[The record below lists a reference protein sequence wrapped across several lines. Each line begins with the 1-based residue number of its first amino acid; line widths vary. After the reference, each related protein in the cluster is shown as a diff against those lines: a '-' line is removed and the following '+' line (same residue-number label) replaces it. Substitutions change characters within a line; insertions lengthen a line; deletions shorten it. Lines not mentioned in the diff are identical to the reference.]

1 MPFEFRAI
9 KTRLLTAALLAV
21 TLAGCASGQKN
32 PTIGQVDAD
41 KFLFDRGTQL
51 LAKKNWLTAREYF
64 RRLVDSYPQSQYRHE
79 AKLGVGDSFLGENR
93 VDSLILA
100 VNEFREFLTFFTAL
114 HPRADYAQYRLAF
127 AQSKQILRADLD
139 QTATIETL
147 AEVQKFKENF
157 PKSPYLPEVEK
168 IFRLARDRL
177 SQSEFRVGML
187 YFKVRYMQGAIPRFA
202 GILKDD
208 PGYTRKDEVYFYMA
222 EALRRLGLRAEAVPV
237 FDRLI
242 TEFPKSKHVKNARRR
257 LAEMTAKPPAV
268 KAPAVKAPD
277 VRR

>member
-1 MPFEFRAI
+1 MSKA
-9 KTRLLTAALLAV
+9 RLLTIALICAGV
-21 TLAGCASGQKN
+21 TACASGQKD
-32 PTIGQVDAD
+32 PTPGQMDAD
-41 KFLFDRGTQL
+41 KFLFERGTAL

-64 RRLVDSYPQSQYRHE
+64 RRIVDSYPQSTYRAD
-79 AKLGVGDSFLGENR
+79 AKLGVGDSFLGEGNIGA
-93 VDSLILA
+93 LIMGA
-100 VNEFREFLTFFTAL
+100 NEFREFLQFFPL
-114 HPRADYAQYRLAF
+114 NPRADYAQYRLAF

-257 LAEMTAKPPAV
+257 LAEMKAKPPAV